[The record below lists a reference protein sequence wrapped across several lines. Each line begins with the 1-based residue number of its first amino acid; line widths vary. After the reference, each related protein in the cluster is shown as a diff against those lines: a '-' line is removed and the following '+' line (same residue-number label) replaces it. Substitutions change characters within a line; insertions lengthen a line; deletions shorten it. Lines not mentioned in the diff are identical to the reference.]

1 MVRPLWSIRD
11 VKCATSTA
19 SSATPSARRTA
30 GIAVISAG
38 VLALGVGPLRA
49 QAPAALPF
57 ESGEHLTYQV
67 KVGRLPGTGRGS
79 LRVEGP
85 VEVRGRSVLRL
96 YFDFEA
102 RVGPIKAMD
111 HTESWLDVERM
122 AAMRFRKREHHPLS
136 RNDRLVDLFPDE
148 RRWETVGGTG
158 GKTASDAP
166 LDELSFVY
174 FMRQLPLHDDSVYSF
189 DRHFEIERNPVTLRV
204 VGRETVKTKAGEF
217 RTIVVEMHV
226 RDQAR
231 YRKSGGVG
239 VIRFFLSDDTRR
251 IPVRIESAVPV
262 FGTAVFT
269 LLSASMG
276 SGETPAP
283 EF

>member
-1 MVRPLWSIRD
+1 MVRPLWSVRE
-11 VKCATSTA
+11 VKPATSTPP
-19 SSATPSARRTA
+19 SAHPSARRTTGVA
-30 GIAVISAG
+30 LISVG
-38 VLALGVGPLRA
+38 MLALGVAPLGA
-49 QAPAALPF
+49 QSPAALPF
-57 ESGEHLTYQV
+57 ESGEHFTYQV

-96 YFDFEA
+96 YFDFQA

-111 HTESWLDVERM
+111 HTESWLDIERM
-122 AAMRFRKREHHPLS
+122 AALRFRKREHHPLS
-136 RNDRLVDLFPDE
+136 RNDRLVELFSDE
-148 RRWETVGGTG
+148 RRWQTVGGTG
-158 GKTASDAP
+158 GNTPSDAP

-217 RTIVVEMHV
+217 RTIIVEMHV

-231 YRKSGGVG
+231 YRKSGGG
-239 VIRFFLSDDTRR
+239 RAPFFSLRR
-251 IPVRIESAVPV
+251 RAPYPGANRECRTGL
-262 FGTAVFT
+262 GTAVFT
-269 LLSASMG
+269 LVSASPG

-283 EF
+283 KF